1 MVHVCIEKTS
11 NPTQSSLV
19 RESNLT
25 CQIYYFIAPICPKK
39 WHKNQNKPFTFL
51 LLTKEK
57 TWFILLSLQFL
68 WCFLL
73 MKYLKSCRT
82 ISDFCNPS
90 KDVFKMNLWDQTKN
104 KEKYNNIIRQK
115 NNMLSMGKI
124 SINPSSSFWHL
135 YIDNNLPNMPQEMIV
150 AFL

>member
-1 MVHVCIEKTS
+1 MGRKWRKLNQNELFLSMQNGVYWEKNHS
-11 NPTQSSLV
+11 STQSSLV
-19 RESNLT
+19 KESNLT

-39 WHKNQNKPFTFL
+39 WHKNLNKSFTFL

-90 KDVFKMNLWDQTKN
+90 KGLYVFKINLWDRTKN
-104 KEKYNNIIRQK
+104 KEK
-115 NNMLSMGKI
+115 L
-124 SINPSSSFWHL
+124 
-135 YIDNNLPNMPQEMIV
+135 
-150 AFL
+150 